1 MPELFEPGAH
11 PSETTGQPI
20 IHVPVLGALLRP
32 WNRAD
37 GRHLSIALAD
47 DQIQRWNLQRA
58 DTLAE
63 AWEWVDR
70 WTQRWVERTGAS
82 WAVVRRCRPDVPLG
96 QVGFRSLYLDDG
108 LAEISCWVVPGIRR
122 RRVGTEA
129 TRALAEW
136 AYLTTELERLEIVH
150 SVRNDISCS
159 VALHA
164 GFRIEGIKRSL
175 QRHADGF
182 HDMCLHSRIRADD
195 GRPIAQADRFGPPA
209 NGVVYARERMHPDP
223 RPPPPRLTWT

>member
-1 MPELFEPGAH
+1 MPDPLEPGAA
-11 PSETTGQPI
+11 PPETTGQPI
-20 IHVPVLGALLRP
+20 IDVPTLGALLRP

-37 GRHLSIALAD
+37 GRQLSFALAD
-47 DQIQRWNLQRA
+47 EQIRRWNLQRV

-82 WAVVRRCRPDVPLG
+82 WAVVRRSRPDVPLG
-96 QVGFRSLYLDDG
+96 QIAFRSLYLEDG
-108 LAEISCWVVPGIRR
+108 LAEISCWVVPSVRR
-122 RRVGTEA
+122 RRVATEA

-136 AYLTTELERLEIVH
+136 AFMTTELERLEIVH
-150 SVRNDISCS
+150 SVRNVVSCS

-164 GFRIEGIKRSL
+164 GFRIEGVKRSL

-195 GRPIAQADRFGPPA
+195 GRPLAPKGQPDPIV
-209 NGVVYARERMHPDP
+209 NGVVHPRQRARPDLA
-223 RPPPPRLTWT
+223 RRCH